1 MRLRGMSTE
10 LDETGVPASKLRESI
25 KNITASAGQM
35 VDIMKDDNTFKS
47 TTEILKELSEVY
59 PKLTDAQKAWMQKNI
74 AGVHQGNVYAS
85 IMKNMQEGIDATSTA
100 LNSNGSALKENAIY
114 MDSASAKINEFKES
128 LKEVWI
134 NTIDSSTIKGVVE
147 SGTAILNVFNK
158 MTTTFGAFPT
168 VISTVVAGLSL
179 FNSKARESMGMF
191 TNALPVV
198 GKFSIKLQTLGEQ
211 YKKSA
216 SDIQTQITKLK
227 VQQASMNATGGS
239 VDGFNSKLS
248 TLSKQLLMTNVKLAA
263 TKLATMTLQSVLS
276 FGLSFAISGA
286 INLFTKLGDS
296 VLHPEKR
303 IEELQE
309 AMDNFNSSNESNKTF
324 EEDLSSYEKVTSELN
339 NANLTLDERKSKLE
353 EIESLKSS
361 LSSYDSQI
369 SGILNNQNLTYDE
382 QIAKLKMISEAKQ
395 KQNAEDLEETLK
407 GGFFDTD
414 QGVKAEQQLESLDK
428 YIARLKEYQDLANNN
443 NVGDTVK
450 TQAWGK
456 MELGSDEWDE
466 KVKDTQTKI
475 KELYLSIDEYNQA
488 VASMGDYTDRKQ
500 VAVSD
505 EVRNYVLSL
514 MKVSDETAK
523 AVGGVDGLTD
533 SYGNQTPEVKDA
545 TTALQEYANSINGA
559 DWSKDLSP
567 TEIYGKAIS
576 EVETLQGYIN
586 DMNSETGY
594 TAQLVSE
601 IAQKYPEIGARVTDA
616 EQVQQFLNDKI
627 AEQVG
632 IQNQAYEIMI
642 GNDNDYY
649 SAKIKNNQD
658 YQNAL
663 NGFLGLFTDNQGKAY
678 SIDLSLY
685 NNLNEA
691 KSVALNKFGQGVDNF
706 LKQFVY
712 GNDQAYRIDV
722 ANFNNLAQAKAQTI
736 SSLSGM
742 LAKLQNQTAIAF
754 TEQANA
760 MNEMKALAN
769 GSWINGTGKNGT
781 NQMNVFEGAK
791 EQKREIKALQNKIS
805 QLEQISSSGL
815 SPGGYTGTS
824 FNGTS
829 FSPTT
834 SGFGGGSGSKG
845 GSGSSSAKE
854 GTYLQDLYDRYSELQ
869 KAIDRCSNAYDLLEE
884 KKKNASDKDKL
895 KYIKEQIDLI
905 NKQKDAVNALRNEQQ
920 KQYNELK
927 GYLQGKGFNINSDGA
942 ITNYSRIKELT
953 AWAGTNDE
961 RKEEVEAINDAIEEF
976 NDLVQNDMP
985 KSRKEFESLT
995 NTVAELNE
1003 EMKDIY
1009 KSELELVTDAQEEV
1023 VDIIKDRL
1031 DKQKELLD
1039 KEYEDRKEAL
1049 EKTKKLYQDQ
1059 NAEEDY
1065 AEELAEEQKK
1075 LDEMKNSLIDLQ
1087 RDVSGNSDALIA
1099 DMKKQ
1104 IEEQEKVIRDKQKQ
1118 YERDKTEQALD
1129 QAIEDIENEKQAM
1142 DKQWE
1147 EQYSEANIVQMATQA
1162 LNTGLINL
1170 NGEVV
1175 SLQDAMIQ
1183 FENESGRGL
1192 MATGNLIKSEMIDNF
1207 TTARDLLK
1215 EIEYIN
1221 ANLGVHSYV
1230 NASNGTGTSAYNN
1243 VDFSAQLV
1251 AAQTSTATK
1260 AIGNSGIGAVY
1271 GNNATID
1278 NSVVIKDNN
1287 FGYNVEE
1294 ILTKVLDKNQK
1305 EMQAYILEL
1314 FNNQ

>member
-1 MRLRGMSTE
+1 ME
-10 LDETGVPASKLRESI
+10 
-25 KNITASAGQM
+25 N
-35 VDIMKDDNTFKS
+35 MK
-47 TTEILKELSEVY
+47 
-59 PKLTDAQKAWMQKNI
+59 
-74 AGVHQGNVYAS
+74 
-85 IMKNMQEGIDATSTA
+85 EGIDANSVA
-100 LNSNGSALKENAIY
+100 LDSNGSALKENAIY

-128 LKEVWI
+128 LKEIWI
-134 NTIDSSTIKGVVE
+134 NTIDSSAIKGVVE
-147 SGTAILNVFNK
+147 GGTAILNIFNK

-168 VISTVVAGLSL
+168 VIGTVVAGLTL
-179 FNSKARESMGMF
+179 FNAKFREMQTAYQPTFISKWVAQLNDYGNAQKVGIDVLKRKIATQRNEIVANQMSGKSITGMKANLMSLNGQLVATTAKLAMARVGAMLLSTAFSMLVSAGISLAITAFDNFIHRQERLKEANDELRSSFETLNSDLDNLKDLGSQFETLSEEMKNSSLSAEELNTKKQELSSVTDQLIQKYPELDGLINNETTSYEKQKDAIDDLIKAKMEEKAIKADEYF
-191 TNALPVV
+191 DKNSMRDDEDINGLVA
-198 GKFSIKLQTLGEQ
+198 SIKRTQEMINDSKKSMSELMKENPSLDGNTAYVSKMYEESHENLTQ
-211 YKKSA
+211 YKKDLIEYKQQIRDIINYEASLDAVGSGRFSDQEINNLKELLNSLNAYESA
-216 SDIQTQITKLK
+216 QNTAK
-227 VQQASMNATGGS
+227 NAT
-239 VDGFNSKLS
+239 DR
-248 TLSKQLLMTNVKLAA
+248 TN
-263 TKLATMTLQSVLS
+263 
-276 FGLSFAISGA
+276 
-286 INLFTKLGDS
+286 DS
-296 VLHPEKR
+296 
-303 IEELQE
+303 I
-309 AMDNFNSSNESNKTF
+309 
-324 EEDLSSYEKVTSELN
+324 
-339 NANLTLDERKSKLE
+339 
-353 EIESLKSS
+353 
-361 LSSYDSQI
+361 
-369 SGILNNQNLTYDE
+369 NNQ
-382 QIAKLKMISEAKQ
+382 
-395 KQNAEDLEETLK
+395 
-407 GGFFDTD
+407 
-414 QGVKAEQQLESLDK
+414 
-428 YIARLKEYQDLANNN
+428 AN
-443 NVGDTVK
+443 K
-450 TQAWGK
+450 
-456 MELGSDEWDE
+456 
-466 KVKDTQTKI
+466 
-475 KELYLSIDEYNQA
+475 
-488 VASMGDYTDRKQ
+488 
-500 VAVSD
+500 
-505 EVRNYVLSL
+505 
-514 MKVSDETAK
+514 
-523 AVGGVDGLTD
+523 
-533 SYGNQTPEVKDA
+533 VKDA
-545 TTALQEYANSINGA
+545 TTALQEYADSINGTE
-559 DWSKDLSP
+559 WSKDLSP

-658 YQNAL
+658 YQSAL

-829 FSPTT
+829 FLPTT

-845 GSGSSSAKE
+845 GSGSGSAKE
-854 GTYLQDLYDRYSELQ
+854 GTYLEDLYDRYSELQ
-869 KAIDRCSNAYDLLEE
+869 KAIDRCANAYDELEE
-884 KKKNASDKDKL
+884 KKKNATDKQKL
-895 KYIKEQIDLI
+895 EYIKQQIDLI
-905 NKQKDAVNALRNEQQ
+905 NKQKDAVNRLRSEQQ
-920 KQYNELK
+920 AQYNELK
-927 GYLQGKGFNINSDGA
+927 GYLQGKGFNIGDDGS
-942 ITNYSRIKELT
+942 IYNYSRIRDLT
-953 AWAGTNDE
+953 AWAGTNDD
-961 RKEEVEAINDAIEEF
+961 RKKEVQEINEKIEEF

-995 NTVAELNE
+995 NTIADLNE

-1039 KEYEDRKEAL
+1039 KEYEDRKESL

-1065 AEELAEEQKK
+1065 NEELAEEQKK

-1129 QAIEDIENEKQAM
+1129 QAIEDIENEKEAM
-1142 DKQWE
+1142 DKQWN

-1183 FENESGRGL
+1183 FENE
-1192 MATGNLIKSEMIDNF
+1192 TGQGKLYTSP
-1207 TTARDLLK
+1207 
-1215 EIEYIN
+1215 
-1221 ANLGVHSYV
+1221 YV
-1230 NASNGTGTSAYNN
+1230 
-1243 VDFSAQLV
+1243 
-1251 AAQTSTATK
+1251 
-1260 AIGNSGIGAVY
+1260 
-1271 GNNATID
+1271 
-1278 NSVVIKDNN
+1278 
-1287 FGYNVEE
+1287 
-1294 ILTKVLDKNQK
+1294 QK
-1305 EMQAYILEL
+1305 CA
-1314 FNNQ
+1314 

>member
-1 MRLRGMSTE
+1 MNSDGLKGLVGSLTSAM
-10 LDETGVPASKLRESI
+10 DGVNS
-25 KNITASAGQM
+25 
-35 VDIMKDDNTFKS
+35 F
-47 TTEILKELSEVY
+47 
-59 PKLTDAQKAWMQKNI
+59 
-74 AGVHQGNVYAS
+74 
-85 IMKNMQEGIDATSTA
+85 ID
-100 LNSNGSALKENAIY
+100 
-114 MDSASAKINEFKES
+114 
-128 LKEVWI
+128 
-134 NTIDSSTIKGVVE
+134 
-147 SGTAILNVFNK
+147 
-158 MTTTFGAFPT
+158 TFGAMPT
-168 VISTVVAGLSL
+168 VISASVTAFTL
-179 FNSKARESMGMF
+179 FNSKARETMGMF

-198 GKFSIKLQTLGEQ
+198 GKFNIKLQTLGEQ

-227 VQQASMNATGGS
+227 EQQASMNATGGS

-263 TKLATMTLQSVLS
+263 TKLATMALQSVLS
-276 FGLSFAISGA
+276 FGLSFAISEA

-303 IEELQE
+303 IEELKE
-309 AMDNFNSSNESNKTF
+309 AIDSFNSSKENDRTF

-339 NANLTLDERKSKLE
+339 NANLTLEERKSKLE

-369 SGILNNQNLTYDE
+369 SGILNDQNLTYDE
-382 QIAKLKMISEAKQ
+382 QIAKLKMISEEKQ
-395 KQNAEDLEETLK
+395 KKNAEDLEKTLK

-414 QGVKAEQQLESLDK
+414 QGVKAEQQLDNLDK

-456 MELGSDEWDE
+456 MELGSDEWNE

-505 EVRNYVLSL
+505 EVRDYVLSL
-514 MKVSDETAK
+514 MEVSTETAK

-533 SYGNQTPEVKDA
+533 SYGGQTPKVKDA
-545 TTALQEYANSINGA
+545 TTALQEYADSVNGTE
-559 DWSKDLSP
+559 WSKDLSP

-627 AEQVG
+627 AEQVD

-642 GNDNDYY
+642 GNDNEYY
-649 SAKIKNNQD
+649 NSKIKGNQD
-658 YQNAL
+658 YQNAI
-663 NGFLGLFTDNQGKAY
+663 NEMLGIFVDNQGNAY
-678 SIDLSLY
+678 SIDLQNY

-691 KSVALNKFGQGVDNF
+691 KTDALAKFGEGINNF
-706 LKQFVY
+706 LKQFVD
-712 GNDQAYRIDV
+712 GNNQAYQID
-722 ANFNNLAQAKAQTI
+722 ASNFNSLAQAKAATI

-742 LAKLQNQTAIAF
+742 LVKLQNQTAAAF

-760 MNEMKALAN
+760 MNEMKSLASGAWKN
-769 GSWINGTGKNGT
+769 GIGKNGT
-781 NQMNVFEGAK
+781 NQKNVFEGYA
-791 EQKREIKALQNKIS
+791 EQERQINALKDKIG
-805 QLEQISSSGL
+805 QLQQISSSGL
-815 SPGGYTGTS
+815 SLGGYTGAS
-824 FNGTS
+824 FGGAS
-829 FSPTT
+829 FSP
-834 SGFGGGSGSKG
+834 SGGSGSGSGGKG

-869 KAIDRCSNAYDLLEE
+869 KAIDRCANAYDLLEE

-920 KQYNELK
+920 KQYDELK

-995 NTVAELNE
+995 NTIADLNE

-1009 KSELELVTDAQEEV
+1009 KSELELVTDAQEEI

-1065 AEELAEEQKK
+1065 NEELAEEQKK

-1104 IEEQEKVIRDKQKQ
+1104 IEEQEKVIRDKQKD

-1129 QAIEDIENEKQAM
+1129 QAIEDIENEKEAM
-1142 DKQWE
+1142 DKQWN

-1175 SLQDAMIQ
+1175 SLQDAMIA
-1183 FENESGRGL
+1183 FENS
-1192 MATGNLIKSEMIDNF
+1192 TGQGKLYTSP
-1207 TTARDLLK
+1207 
-1215 EIEYIN
+1215 
-1221 ANLGVHSYV
+1221 YV
-1230 NASNGTGTSAYNN
+1230 
-1243 VDFSAQLV
+1243 
-1251 AAQTSTATK
+1251 
-1260 AIGNSGIGAVY
+1260 
-1271 GNNATID
+1271 
-1278 NSVVIKDNN
+1278 
-1287 FGYNVEE
+1287 
-1294 ILTKVLDKNQK
+1294 QK
-1305 EMQAYILEL
+1305 CA
-1314 FNNQ
+1314 

>member
-1 MRLRGMSTE
+1 
-10 LDETGVPASKLRESI
+10 
-25 KNITASAGQM
+25 
-35 VDIMKDDNTFKS
+35 
-47 TTEILKELSEVY
+47 
-59 PKLTDAQKAWMQKNI
+59 
-74 AGVHQGNVYAS
+74 
-85 IMKNMQEGIDATSTA
+85 MKNMQEGIDATSTA

-128 LKEVWI
+128 LKEIWI
-134 NTIDSSTIKGVVE
+134 NTIDSSAIKGVDE
-147 SGTAILNVFNK
+147 GGTAILNIFNK

-168 VISTVVAGLSL
+168 VIGTVVAGLTL
-179 FNSKARESMGMF
+179 FNAKFREMQTAYQPSILSRMVAQLNVYGNTQKAVIESIRFKIAEQKKEIVANQMLGKSIAGMK
-191 TNALPVV
+191 TNLMSLNGQLIATTAKLAMARV
-198 GKFSIKLQTLGEQ
+198 GAML
-211 YKKSA
+211 
-216 SDIQTQITKLK
+216 
-227 VQQASMNATGGS
+227 
-239 VDGFNSKLS
+239 LS
-248 TLSKQLLMTNVKLAA
+248 TAFSMLV
-263 TKLATMTLQSVLS
+263 
-276 FGLSFAISGA
+276 SGA
-286 INLFTKLGDS
+286 ISLAITA
-296 VLHPEKR
+296 V
-303 IEELQE
+303 
-309 AMDNFNSSNESNKTF
+309 DNFIHREERLKEANDDLRSSF
-324 EEDLSSYEKVTSELN
+324 ETLGSDVENLEGLANQFTTLS
-339 NANLTLDERKSKLE
+339 E
-353 EIESLKSS
+353 EMKNSS
-361 LSSYDSQI
+361 LSAEELSAKKNELASVTDQLIQKYPELDGLINSETTSYKEQVDAIQGVIDAKKEEQALKADEYFDKNDIDGSNDIKKLLNEAKAAQEVINNSKKSIEDLVRENPQYNADSSVIKAMYEQ
-369 SGILNNQNLTYDE
+369 SHENLTKY
-382 QIAKLKMISEAKQ
+382 K
-395 KQNAEDLEETLK
+395 EDLVEYK
-407 GGFFDTD
+407 
-414 QGVKAEQQLESLDK
+414 QQIRDIIAYEASLDAVGSGRFSDQE
-428 YIARLKEYQDLANNN
+428 INNLKELLNSLNAYDITNK
-443 NVGDTVK
+443 NVKNAADSAK
-450 TQAWGK
+450 N
-456 MELGSDEWDE
+456 
-466 KVKDTQTKI
+466 
-475 KELYLSIDEYNQA
+475 SIDNMSNSMGNQA
-488 VASMGDYTDRKQ
+488 
-500 VAVSD
+500 
-505 EVRNYVLSL
+505 N
-514 MKVSDETAK
+514 K
-523 AVGGVDGLTD
+523 A
-533 SYGNQTPEVKDA
+533 KDA
-545 TTALQEYANSINGA
+545 TTALQEYADGVNGA

-576 EVETLQGYIN
+576 EAETLQGYIN

-627 AEQVG
+627 AEQVD

-642 GNDNDYY
+642 GNDNEYY
-649 SAKIKNNQD
+649 NSKIKGNQD
-658 YQNAL
+658 YQNAI
-663 NGFLGLFTDNQGKAY
+663 NEMLGIFVDNQGNAY
-678 SIDLSLY
+678 SIDLQNY

-691 KSVALNKFGQGVDNF
+691 KTDALAKFGEGINNF
-706 LKQFVY
+706 LKQFVD
-712 GNDQAYRIDV
+712 GNNQAYQID
-722 ANFNNLAQAKAQTI
+722 ASNFNSLAQAKAATI

-742 LAKLQNQTAIAF
+742 LVKLQNQTAAAF

-760 MNEMKALAN
+760 MSEMQSIAK
-769 GSWINGTGKNGT
+769 GTWMNGTGKNGT
-781 NQMNVFEGAK
+781 NQKNVFEGYA
-791 EQKREIKALQNKIS
+791 EQQRQINALKDKIG
-805 QLEQISSSGL
+805 QLQQIDSSGL
-815 SPGGYTGTS
+815 SLGGYSGAS
-824 FNGTS
+824 FGGTS
-829 FSPTT
+829 FSP
-834 SGFGGGSGSKG
+834 SGGSGGKG

-869 KAIDRCSNAYDLLEE
+869 KAIDRCANAYDLLEE

-920 KQYNELK
+920 KQYDELK

-953 AWAGTNDE
+953 AWAGTNDD

-1039 KEYEDRKEAL
+1039 KEYEDRKESL

-1129 QAIEDIENEKQAM
+1129 QAIEDIENEKDAM
-1142 DKQWE
+1142 DKQWN

-1175 SLQDAMIQ
+1175 SLQDAMIA
-1183 FENESGRGL
+1183 FENS
-1192 MATGNLIKSEMIDNF
+1192 TGQGKLYTSP
-1207 TTARDLLK
+1207 
-1215 EIEYIN
+1215 
-1221 ANLGVHSYV
+1221 YV
-1230 NASNGTGTSAYNN
+1230 
-1243 VDFSAQLV
+1243 
-1251 AAQTSTATK
+1251 
-1260 AIGNSGIGAVY
+1260 
-1271 GNNATID
+1271 
-1278 NSVVIKDNN
+1278 
-1287 FGYNVEE
+1287 
-1294 ILTKVLDKNQK
+1294 QK
-1305 EMQAYILEL
+1305 CA
-1314 FNNQ
+1314 

>member
-1 MRLRGMSTE
+1 
-10 LDETGVPASKLRESI
+10 
-25 KNITASAGQM
+25 
-35 VDIMKDDNTFKS
+35 
-47 TTEILKELSEVY
+47 
-59 PKLTDAQKAWMQKNI
+59 
-74 AGVHQGNVYAS
+74 
-85 IMKNMQEGIDATSTA
+85 MKNMKEGIDANSVA
-100 LNSNGSALKENAIY
+100 LDSNGSALKENAIY

-128 LKEVWI
+128 LKEIWI
-134 NTIDSSTIKGVVE
+134 NTIDSSAIKGVVE
-147 SGTAILNVFNK
+147 GGTAILNIFNK
-158 MTTTFGAFPT
+158 MTTTFGTFPT
-168 VISTVVAGLSL
+168 VIGTVVAGLTL
-179 FNSKARESMGMF
+179 FNAKFREMQTAYQPTFLSRMVAQLNVYGNTQKAVIESIRLKIAEQKKEIVANQMSGKSIAGMKANLMSLNGQLVATTAKLAMARVGAMLLSTAFSMLVSGAISLAITAVDNFIHREERLKEANDELRSSFESLNSDLDNLKDLGSQFETLSEEIKSSSLSAEELKTKKQELSSVTDQLIQKYPELDGLINNETTSYKKQKGAIEDLIKAKMEEKAIKADEYFDKNSMRGDEDIKGLV
-191 TNALPVV
+191 A
-198 GKFSIKLQTLGEQ
+198 SIKNAQDMINNSKKSMSDLMKENPSLDGNTAYLTKMYEESHENLTQ
-211 YKKSA
+211 YKKDLVEYKQQIRDIINYEASLDAVGSGRFSDQEINNLKELLNSINVYESA
-216 SDIQTQITKLK
+216 QNTAK
-227 VQQASMNATGGS
+227 NAT
-239 VDGFNSKLS
+239 DR
-248 TLSKQLLMTNVKLAA
+248 TN
-263 TKLATMTLQSVLS
+263 
-276 FGLSFAISGA
+276 
-286 INLFTKLGDS
+286 DS
-296 VLHPEKR
+296 
-303 IEELQE
+303 I
-309 AMDNFNSSNESNKTF
+309 
-324 EEDLSSYEKVTSELN
+324 
-339 NANLTLDERKSKLE
+339 
-353 EIESLKSS
+353 
-361 LSSYDSQI
+361 
-369 SGILNNQNLTYDE
+369 NNQAN
-382 QIAKLKMISEAKQ
+382 
-395 KQNAEDLEETLK
+395 
-407 GGFFDTD
+407 
-414 QGVKAEQQLESLDK
+414 KA
-428 YIARLKEYQDLANNN
+428 
-443 NVGDTVK
+443 
-450 TQAWGK
+450 
-456 MELGSDEWDE
+456 
-466 KVKDTQTKI
+466 
-475 KELYLSIDEYNQA
+475 
-488 VASMGDYTDRKQ
+488 
-500 VAVSD
+500 
-505 EVRNYVLSL
+505 
-514 MKVSDETAK
+514 
-523 AVGGVDGLTD
+523 
-533 SYGNQTPEVKDA
+533 KDA
-545 TTALQEYANSINGA
+545 ATALQEYANSINGTE
-559 DWSKDLSP
+559 WSKDLSP

-627 AEQVG
+627 AEQVD

-642 GNDNDYY
+642 GNDNEYY
-649 SAKIKNNQD
+649 NSKIKGNQD
-658 YQNAL
+658 YQNAI
-663 NGFLGLFTDNQGKAY
+663 NEMLGIFVDNQGNAY
-678 SIDLSLY
+678 SIDLQNY

-691 KSVALNKFGQGVDNF
+691 KTDALAKFGEGINNF
-706 LKQFVY
+706 LKQFVD
-712 GNDQAYRIDV
+712 GNNQAYQID
-722 ANFNNLAQAKAQTI
+722 ASNFNSLAQAKAATI

-742 LAKLQNQTAIAF
+742 LVKLQNQTAAAF

-760 MNEMKALAN
+760 MSEMQSIAKGTWKN
-769 GSWINGTGKNGT
+769 GIGKNGT
-781 NQMNVFEGAK
+781 NQKNVFEGYA
-791 EQKREIKALQNKIS
+791 EQQRQINALKDKIG
-805 QLEQISSSGL
+805 QLQQIDSSGL
-815 SPGGYTGTS
+815 SLGGYTGAS
-824 FNGTS
+824 FGGTS

-834 SGFGGGSGSKG
+834 SGGSGGKG

-869 KAIDRCSNAYDLLEE
+869 KAIDRCANAYDLLEE

-920 KQYNELK
+920 KQYDELK

-953 AWAGTNDE
+953 AWAGTNDD

-1129 QAIEDIENEKQAM
+1129 QAIEDIENEKDAM
-1142 DKQWE
+1142 DKQWN

-1175 SLQDAMIQ
+1175 SLQDAMIA
-1183 FENESGRGL
+1183 FENS
-1192 MATGNLIKSEMIDNF
+1192 TGQGKLYTSP
-1207 TTARDLLK
+1207 
-1215 EIEYIN
+1215 
-1221 ANLGVHSYV
+1221 YV
-1230 NASNGTGTSAYNN
+1230 
-1243 VDFSAQLV
+1243 
-1251 AAQTSTATK
+1251 
-1260 AIGNSGIGAVY
+1260 
-1271 GNNATID
+1271 
-1278 NSVVIKDNN
+1278 
-1287 FGYNVEE
+1287 
-1294 ILTKVLDKNQK
+1294 QK
-1305 EMQAYILEL
+1305 CA
-1314 FNNQ
+1314 

>member
-1 MRLRGMSTE
+1 MKDEEGNLIPKMAETLKQYGVEMTDAAGQIRSTYDIFNDLGAKWKGLSTNEQLNLSEMLGGKRQANIVAATLENVDELERAFKLAGDSAGSASKEFEAYKNSLQYSLDQLRNSIQTFYTSIMNSDGLKVLVNTLTSGMDIINKFTGLVGGIPAVLSASVGAFVTFNTKARETMAMFTNSLGVIGKFNMKLKSIAEAAEVTKGGIIKDIEALKKLQTVANANGTSVKGFGVELVKLNTKLALTEAKLIAAKVASLALQAAISMGISLAITGAITLMDNFIHREEKLAEFNDDLRSSFETLGSDVENLEGLANQFTTLSEEMKNSSLSAEELSAKKNELASVTNQLIQKYPE
-10 LDETGVPASKLRESI
+10 LDGLINSE
-25 KNITASAGQM
+25 TASYKEQ
-35 VDIMKDDNTFKS
+35 VDAIQGVIDAKKEEQALKADEYFDKNDIDGSNDIKKLLNEAKAAQEVINNSKKS
-47 TTEILKELSEVY
+47 IEDLVRENPQYDADSSVIKSMYEQSHENLTKYKEDLVEYKQQIRDIIAYEASLDAVGSGRFSDQEINNLKEL
-59 PKLTDAQKAWMQKNI
+59 
-74 AGVHQGNVYAS
+74 
-85 IMKNMQEGIDATSTA
+85 
-100 LNSNGSALKENAIY
+100 LNSLNAYDITNKNVKNAA
-114 MDSASAKINEFKES
+114 DSAKNS
-128 LKEVWI
+128 
-134 NTIDSSTIKGVVE
+134 IDNMS
-147 SGTAILNVFNK
+147 N
-158 MTTTFGAFPT
+158 
-168 VISTVVAGLSL
+168 
-179 FNSKARESMGMF
+179 SMG
-191 TNALPVV
+191 
-198 GKFSIKLQTLGEQ
+198 
-211 YKKSA
+211 
-216 SDIQTQITKLK
+216 
-227 VQQASMNATGGS
+227 
-239 VDGFNSKLS
+239 
-248 TLSKQLLMTNVKLAA
+248 
-263 TKLATMTLQSVLS
+263 
-276 FGLSFAISGA
+276 
-286 INLFTKLGDS
+286 
-296 VLHPEKR
+296 
-303 IEELQE
+303 
-309 AMDNFNSSNESNKTF
+309 
-324 EEDLSSYEKVTSELN
+324 
-339 NANLTLDERKSKLE
+339 
-353 EIESLKSS
+353 
-361 LSSYDSQI
+361 
-369 SGILNNQNLTYDE
+369 
-382 QIAKLKMISEAKQ
+382 
-395 KQNAEDLEETLK
+395 
-407 GGFFDTD
+407 
-414 QGVKAEQQLESLDK
+414 
-428 YIARLKEYQDLANNN
+428 
-443 NVGDTVK
+443 
-450 TQAWGK
+450 
-456 MELGSDEWDE
+456 
-466 KVKDTQTKI
+466 
-475 KELYLSIDEYNQA
+475 NQA
-488 VASMGDYTDRKQ
+488 
-500 VAVSD
+500 
-505 EVRNYVLSL
+505 N
-514 MKVSDETAK
+514 K
-523 AVGGVDGLTD
+523 A
-533 SYGNQTPEVKDA
+533 KDA
-545 TTALQEYANSINGA
+545 TTSLQEYADSVNGTE
-559 DWSKDLSP
+559 WSKDLSP

-627 AEQVG
+627 AEQVD

-649 SAKIKNNQD
+649 NAKIKNNQD
-658 YQNAL
+658 YQSAL
-663 NGFLGLFTDNQGKAY
+663 NEFLGLFVDNQGKAY

-685 NNLNEA
+685 DNLNEA

-722 ANFNNLAQAKAQTI
+722 ANFNNLAQAKAATI
-736 SSLSGM
+736 SSLSAM
-742 LAKLQNQTAIAF
+742 LVKLQNQTAAAF

-760 MNEMKALAN
+760 LNEMKSLAN
-769 GSWINGTGKNGT
+769 GSWINGTGKKGT
-781 NQMNVFEGAK
+781 NQMNVFEGYAEK
-791 EQKREIKALQNKIS
+791 QREINALKDKIG
-805 QLEQISSSGL
+805 QLQQIDSSGL

-824 FNGTS
+824 FSGTS

-834 SGFGGGSGSKG
+834 SGGSGGKGGSG
-845 GSGSSSAKE
+845 GSSSAKE

-869 KAIDRCSNAYDLLEE
+869 KAIDRCANAYDLLEE

-920 KQYNELK
+920 KQYDELK

-953 AWAGTNDE
+953 AWAGTNDD

-1039 KEYEDRKEAL
+1039 KEYEDRKESL

-1129 QAIEDIENEKQAM
+1129 QAIEDIENEKDAM
-1142 DKQWE
+1142 DKQWN

-1183 FENESGRGL
+1183 FENE
-1192 MATGNLIKSEMIDNF
+1192 TGQGKLYTSP
-1207 TTARDLLK
+1207 
-1215 EIEYIN
+1215 
-1221 ANLGVHSYV
+1221 YV
-1230 NASNGTGTSAYNN
+1230 
-1243 VDFSAQLV
+1243 
-1251 AAQTSTATK
+1251 
-1260 AIGNSGIGAVY
+1260 
-1271 GNNATID
+1271 
-1278 NSVVIKDNN
+1278 
-1287 FGYNVEE
+1287 
-1294 ILTKVLDKNQK
+1294 QK
-1305 EMQAYILEL
+1305 CA
-1314 FNNQ
+1314 